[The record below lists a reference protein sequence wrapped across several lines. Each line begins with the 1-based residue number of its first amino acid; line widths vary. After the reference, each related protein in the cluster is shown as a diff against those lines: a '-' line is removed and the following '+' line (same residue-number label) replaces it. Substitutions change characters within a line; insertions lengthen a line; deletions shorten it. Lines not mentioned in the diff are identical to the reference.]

1 MRLLDATVTVRLLL
15 MVTAPVPRL
24 RSLLPAKVKSPLQ
37 FCALL
42 VESVMAPPLVLP
54 IVPPE
59 IVKAPLPRAE
69 ALLRLSCPA
78 ESVVPPL
85 YVSEPPRASVPVP
98 VFVRAIAP
106 VVFWMAPENVPLAL
120 PLPTVSVYVLD
131 PERLLM
137 VPAPES
143 APTPRL

>member
-1 MRLLDATVTVRLLL
+1 MTVTVRLLL

-24 RSLLPAKVKSPLQ
+24 RSLVPAKVKSAFQ
-37 FCALL
+37 FCALF
-42 VESVMAPPLVLP
+42 VESVIAAPLVLP

-59 IVKAPLPRAE
+59 IVNTPVPRAA
-69 ALLRLSCPA
+69 ALLMLSCPA
-78 ESVVPPL
+78 ESVVPPV

-98 VFVRAIAP
+98 VFVRAIVP
-106 VVFWMAPENVPLAL
+106 VVSAMVPENVPLAL
-120 PLPTVSVYVLD
+120 PLPTVSVYVPD